1 MEVVSALPLVKNLS
15 MVMTVVNCP
24 GICLEALDK
33 IMKISDLCNWE
44 ELNPRHDLVGTAK
57 FCPQCSVKQNN

>member
-44 ELNPRHDLVGTAK
+44 ERRPNT
-57 FCPQCSVKQNN
+57 